1 MNNSA
6 LEVVPA
12 SPKDSIQ
19 RRLRSLALVLSLVF
33 GLAGVASLY
42 FSYQWWHL
50 SQNQQVVLR
59 LDASTARV
67 ILHTQ
72 KLLEALQDTYVT
84 QDVDQLHQNVQP
96 WIEQLQKD
104 QREIRQL
111 IDDAPRESAPRK
123 VAEAAYPQLQ
133 KIINLAQGIISQAE
147 IGNWPS
153 AKVRFQYLEASY
165 QQYIRD
171 YERLLQANSQ
181 YLLSVKTM
189 MRLYSRIA
197 FLPLL
202 LALLG
207 ILVTVLGAIGTQRVV
222 LRPLQELTN
231 SVRHFAEGDFTIRLP
246 EKRRDEIG
254 ILAHTFNLM
263 ADRIQEARANL
274 TQQVEE
280 RTQALQRRTA
290 QLQAATEIGRAVTTL
305 REVDELLAH
314 AARLI
319 SQRYGYYHVGLF
331 LNDEASNTTRLRA
344 AYTQN
349 GKAAEKLLAEEYSIP
364 IGLEGPISQTAATG
378 RLHVAQFSAQN
389 PHPIPELS
397 RTRAEATFPLKS
409 GDTIL
414 GVLDIHSNTDIT
426 FAPEDITAL
435 QAVADL
441 LAIALENARLFQE
454 TQRALE
460 AARRAYAQLSQ
471 ESWARFL
478 KPRTVLGFR
487 IDSSGTLHPITVE
500 EVEEAEET
508 EATAETPAEKSPA
521 AADATPAASAAESPT
536 PDSAEQTEN
545 TLDVPITIRE
555 RAIALARLRKATPW
569 TSTEKQLVERLAER
583 IGNIL
588 ESARLFSETQRRAA
602 QLQIAA
608 EIARD
613 TSGTL
618 DLDEL
623 LAKAVNLV
631 RERFGFYHA
640 SVFLLDE
647 SGRYGIV
654 KESTG
659 EAGKQLKARQH
670 RLAVGS
676 ASIIGQTLASG
687 QPVVVND
694 VRKSDIHHYN
704 PLLPDTRAELGIPLK
719 IGEEV
724 IGALDV
730 QSDTVNAFTE
740 EDVRV
745 LHILA
750 DQLAIAV
757 VNARLFAETQKHL
770 AQHRLLHQITAAA
783 AAATTVE
790 EAIQN
795 TIESLHATRPDEGVS
810 LLVPAEDQPNTL
822 RIAAWAGYGTTQA
835 DQIRAIRIPF
845 GEAVTGRVAATQQPI
860 IINDTSTLPDYVA
873 ITPGMR
879 SELAVPLVY
888 RGELLG
894 VLDLESPRPNHYD
907 EHDREMMLTLASSLA
922 AIFANIRLL
931 EQVRR
936 HSNELALLYEVTA
949 TASSHVDLD
958 TLLNQLAIKL
968 QESLDLLHCG
978 VVLFNPDGRT
988 GTLVASASAP
998 DAPGSDMLGTQL
1010 PLDNPLTQEVIRT
1023 KKPTWCRDIETD
1035 PRVADIRHL
1044 LRQRGAKQIVVL
1056 PLLARDKVIGT
1067 LGMDITQPDREF
1079 TDADLRLLEQIARQ
1093 IATSV
1098 EVARLFRQAVRA
1110 AERERMVTYITTKM
1124 RATNDPQEILQTAVE
1139 ELRRALKA
1147 QETQILLLPED
1158 RTTGPENNGSG
1169 EG

>member
-1 MNNSA
+1 MKNSE
-6 LEVVPA
+6 LEVTQA
-12 SPKDSIQ
+12 STTSIQ
-19 RRLRSLALVLSLVF
+19 RRLRLLALALSLIF
-33 GLAGVASLY
+33 ALAGAASIY
-42 FSYQWWHL
+42 FSYQWWQL
-50 SQNQQVVLR
+50 TRNQQIVLR
-59 LDASTARV
+59 MDASTARV

-72 KLLEALQDTYVT
+72 KLLEALQSSYAA
-84 QDVDQLHQNVQP
+84 QDVNYLKENVRPWIDQLKEDQA
-96 WIEQLQKD
+96 ELQ
-104 QREIRQL
+104 QL
-111 IDDAPRESAPRK
+111 IAAAPKDAAPRQ
-123 VAEAAYPQLQ
+123 VAEEAYPQLK
-133 KIINLAQGIISQAE
+133 KIINLSEGIISQAE

-153 AKVRFQYLEASY
+153 AKVRFQYLEESY
-165 QQYIRD
+165 EQYIHD
-171 YERLLQANSQ
+171 YERLLKANSE
-181 YLLSVKTM
+181 YLLSSKTM
-189 MRLYSRIA
+189 ARLYLRIA
-197 FLPLL
+197 ILPAI

-207 ILVTVLGAIGTQRVV
+207 IFVTIMGTLGTQRVV
-222 LRPLQELTN
+222 LNPLKELTA
-231 SVRHFAEGDFTIRLP
+231 SVQHFAEGDFTIRLP
-246 EKRRDEIG
+246 EDRDDEIG
-254 ILAHTFNLM
+254 VLAHTFNLM

-280 RTQALQRRTA
+280 RTLALQRRTA

-305 REVDELLAH
+305 REVDELLTH

-331 LNDEASNTTRLRA
+331 LNDEASGTTRLRA

-349 GKAAEKLLAEEYSIP
+349 GKAAEKLLAEGYQLP
-364 IGLEGPISQTAATG
+364 IGMEGPVSQTASTG
-378 RLHVAQFSAQN
+378 RLHIAQYGAQH
-389 PHPIPELS
+389 PHPVEDLS
-397 RTRAEATFPLKS
+397 RTRAEAAFPLKS
-409 GDTIL
+409 GDTVL
-414 GVLDIHSNTDIT
+414 GVLDVHSNTDLT
-426 FAPEDITAL
+426 FSPEDIAAL
-435 QAVADL
+435 QSVADL

-454 TQRALE
+454 TERALE

-471 ESWARFL
+471 ESWERFL
-478 KPRTVLGFR
+478 KPRTTLGFR
-487 IDSSGTLHPITVE
+487 VDSSGEIQPIAAS
-500 EVEEAEET
+500 EVEEAEAQAE
-508 EATAETPAEKSPA
+508 EAPAEN
-521 AADATPAASAAESPT
+521 ADTTPQEETQESGL
-536 PDSAEQTEN
+536 
-545 TLDVPITIRE
+545 LDVPITIRE
-555 RAIALARLRKATPW
+555 RPIAVARLRKATPW
-569 TSTEKQLVERLAER
+569 TATEKQLVARLAER

-588 ESARLFSETQRRAA
+588 ESARLFSEAQRRAA

-623 LAKAVNLV
+623 LSKAINLV

-647 SGRYGIV
+647 TGRYGVV

-659 EAGKQLKARQH
+659 EAGEQLKARQH

-719 IGEEV
+719 VGEEV

-730 QSDTVNAFTE
+730 QSTVVNAFTE

-770 AQHRLLHQITAAA
+770 MQHRLLHQITAAA

-790 EAIQN
+790 EAIRN
-795 TIESLHATRPDEGVS
+795 TVESLHATRPDEGVS

-822 RIAAWAGYGTTQA
+822 RIAAWAGYSA
-835 DQIRAIRIPF
+835 SKAERIRQIRIPF
-845 GEAVTGRVAATQQPI
+845 GEAVTGKVAATQQPLI
-860 IINDTSTLPDYVA
+860 VPDTSAIPDHIA
-873 ITPGMR
+873 ISSRMR

-894 VLDLESPRPNHYD
+894 VLDLESPKPNNYD

-936 HSNELALLYEVTA
+936 HSDELTLLYEVTA

-958 TLLNQLAIKL
+958 TLLNQLALKL
-968 QESLDLLHCG
+968 QESMDLLHCG
-978 VVLFNPDGRT
+978 VVLFNRDGKT
-988 GTLVASASAP
+988 GTLVASASSP
-998 DAPGSDMLGTQL
+998 DAPGKDMIGTQL

-1023 KKPTWCRDIETD
+1023 QKPALCRDVETD
-1035 PRVADIRHL
+1035 PRVADIRDL
-1044 LRQRGAKQIVVL
+1044 LRQRGTKQIIIL
-1056 PLLARDKVIGT
+1056 PLLARDEVVGT
-1067 LGMDITQPDREF
+1067 LGLDIAQADREF

-1093 IATSV
+1093 IATSI
-1098 EVARLFRQAVRA
+1098 EVARLFRQAVRT

-1124 RATNDPQEILQTAVE
+1124 RASNDPQEILQTAVE

-1147 QETQILLLPED
+1147 QQTQILLLPEERD
-1158 RTTGPENNGSG
+1158 TGPENNGSG